1 MTTIPVILRD
11 KNQIEQFLKINSNSD
26 CQIDVNN
33 GRTYADGK
41 SMIGILSLGLF
52 RPLQVSLIGE
62 DEKINKTFDAYKQ
75 HDLIAES

>member
-1 MTTIPVILRD
+1 MTDIPIYLNSKD
-11 KNQIEQFLKINSNSD
+11 QIEDFLRINSMSD

-41 SMIGILSLGLF
+41 SMIGLLSLGLF

-62 DEKINKTFDAYKQ
+62 EDKVKKLFNAYKQ
-75 HDLIAES
+75 HNLTVPN